1 MYPRDLYS
9 KLIFNLNICSVITN
23 DFKWFEWNE
32 ATDAPRVYRL
42 VPHHL
47 CLTVINYH
55 TTSAASNLICIPTQP
70 TSLTWFR
77 FCFLASEVLFL
88 AYLVNTLFSL

>member
-1 MYPRDLYS
+1 MILNGLNGTRPQMLGLY
-9 KLIFNLNICSVITN
+9 
-23 DFKWFEWNE
+23 
-32 ATDAPRVYRL
+32 
-42 VPHHL
+42 HHL

-55 TTSAASNLICIPTQP
+55 TTSADSNLICIPTQP

-88 AYLVNTLFSL
+88 AYLVDTLFSH